1 MKNDMYDEFSKVYDK
16 FQEIDYDKFVG
27 FYLDIFKKKNMST
40 RDLVCLRHG
49 KYHDPMAKL
58 GYNMIGLDIS
68 TEMLNIARQKAAE
81 TETKYDILF
90 LQQDMTE
97 FELYGTVDIIIC
109 ALDGINYLSG
119 ADELEK
125 VFALAHNYLNPDGVM
140 IFDINTEYK
149 LEHILGDN
157 VFVYDDDGAY
167 CVWNCFYDKDE
178 RTSSFELNIFI
189 KDEET
194 GLYSRGDEYQEEK
207 AFSIEEISSAAQRS
221 GLSVYGIYD
230 ELKFEEPKDDSE
242 RVFFVVE
249 KEK

>member
-1 MKNDMYDEFSKVYDK
+1 MYDEFSKVYDK

-27 FYLDIFKKKNMST
+27 FYLDIFKKKNMSPELIL
-40 RDLVCLRHG
+40 DLACG
-49 KYHDPMAKL
+49 TGNITIPMAKL

-97 FELYGTVDIIIC
+97 FELYGTVDVIIC

-119 ADELEK
+119 ADELEN